1 MQTESQLSL
10 DHVESVHTENIST
23 KDGEA
28 EIIPHTATAP
38 DPVTPKQPGRSPIV
52 CILSFDDLD
61 FLVEKCS
68 TTLPLTT
75 MLILDAA
82 KKQTRQWAA
91 WTHQEEHSFFTA
103 LRQVGKA
110 CSLDGCVYIWLL
122 IFFDCPNHVDTMSS
136 LQNFEKITSRVQS
149 KNKDQVRHY
158 YYRLVRRMNKLLGP
172 GVCLDA
178 KNSKDTNS
186 AMLRWWSLLE
196 KYSCKASKL
205 HLKPRRFK
213 IFIEALEHQLLKDR
227 KKRRRPSHAENICPT
242 ASTTVHNQTRAS
254 GHESRAVKLVLTD
267 SQNVQKVAPGKGSSL
282 KRNVNIGV
290 NRNNCKGESAV
301 KSVRQRRKP
310 VNISSVAYKRWE
322 RAAIAGVSLVADAA
336 EHLERIAT
344 DKEAEQEIRLE
355 ESCIRQDVPAS
366 GLNGSDNVEEVL
378 PPKLAPTCLQ
388 NFPVE
393 NNVQLSM
400 KLKLQL
406 FPIDENTRR
415 ALEEDKHNPHLEL
428 TLSMRKKISSV
439 LEHLNR
445 KWGNSRIAYGE
456 LVLFPYDIQRESLV
470 SYHKWTQDSI
480 VSAADVYEMIG
491 RPRWFRLRYGWFS
504 NTELETVKCQ
514 APMKSYHISGE
525 QMVNMNCGKEQISLS
540 VPTPTLVTDCRVE
553 KPIDAPKDQQTSL
566 TRKTD
571 LPHSLMNVFEKPI
584 EHIGSA
590 CQKNIQESSDCEG
603 CSSSHR
609 RGTNT
614 GRTIMTQ
621 VEERDDLKLSSCTTL
636 SAGEWADSLTNIS
649 VGDLLSEM
657 SPEMEATCVE
667 PPMAGSSCFPSQFPF
682 SCDSFDAAIA
692 AHLSKHQERTGFQS
706 VLASHE
712 SSIWEAEDTC
722 DAFLFQKNHV
732 FHKSCRSSGENF
744 RDPCQQT
751 ARASLEDPRC
761 FIEELPTA
769 EEPVSEPSQGVTD
782 ECRPDMPVLENSS
795 KDLNGLADMYWP
807 DSLGPLD
814 LDAPSCRYHSE
825 DMILSDSLGGL
836 NRLTASSLDAF
847 QNCLFLGLDK
857 KDIGS
862 TVETQVATSFADYK
876 IGNDV

>member
-1 MQTESQLSL
+1 MSSYVGYIFTLRKMNQMDVMCKWSNKIESNIMQTESRVSL
-10 DHVESVHTENIST
+10 DHVETVHPENIST

-28 EIIPHTATAP
+28 EIIPHITAAP
-38 DPVTPKQPGRSPIV
+38 NPVTPKQP
-52 CILSFDDLD
+52 
-61 FLVEKCS
+61 
-68 TTLPLTT
+68 
-75 MLILDAA
+75 A

-91 WTHQEEHSFFTA
+91 WTHQEEQSFFTA
-103 LRQVGKA
+103 LR
-110 CSLDGCVYIWLL
+110 
-122 IFFDCPNHVDTMSS
+122 
-136 LQNFEKITSRVQS
+136 QNFEKITSRVQS

-227 KKRRRPSHAENICPT
+227 KKRRPSHAENICP
-242 ASTTVHNQTRAS
+242 ASTTVPNQTRAS
-254 GHESRAVKLVLTD
+254 GHDSRAVKLILTD

-282 KRNVNIGV
+282 KHNLNIGV
-290 NRNNCKGESAV
+290 NRNSCKGESAV
-301 KSVRQRRKP
+301 KSATQRRKP
-310 VNISSVAYKRWE
+310 PGNISSVTYKRWE

-344 DKEAEQEIRLE
+344 DKEAEQEIRPD
-355 ESCIRQDVPAS
+355 ESFIRPDVPAS
-366 GLNGSDNVEEVL
+366 GLKGSDNVEEVL
-378 PPKLAPTCLQ
+378 PPKLVPTCLQ

-406 FPIDENTRR
+406 FPIDENTCK

-445 KWGNSRIAYGE
+445 KWGNSRIACGE
-456 LVLFPYDIQRESLV
+456 LVLFPYNVQRESLV

-480 VSAADVYEMIG
+480 VSAADVYAMIG
-491 RPRWFRLRYGWFS
+491 SPPWFRLRYGWFS
-504 NTELETVKCQ
+504 NTELETLKCQ
-514 APMKSYHISGE
+514 APLKSYHIAGE
-525 QMVNMNCGKEQISLS
+525 QMVNKKCGKEQISLS
-540 VPTPTLVTDCRVE
+540 VPTPALVTDHHVE
-553 KPIDAPKDQQTSL
+553 KPLDASKDQQTSP

-571 LPHSLMNVFEKPI
+571 LPDSLVNMSEKAI
-584 EHIGSA
+584 EYIGSA
-590 CQKNIQESSDCEG
+590 HHQNVLQSSDCEG
-603 CSSSHR
+603 CTSSHR

-614 GRTIMTQ
+614 GRTVTTQ
-621 VEERDDLKLSSCTTL
+621 VEDPDDLKLSSCTTW

-657 SPEMEATCVE
+657 SPEMDANCVG
-667 PPMAGSSCFPSQFPF
+667 PPIAGSSCFPPQFPF

-692 AHLSKHQERTGFQS
+692 VHLSKHQERTGFQS
-706 VLASHE
+706 ALASHE

-722 DAFLFQKNHV
+722 DAFSFQKNHV
-732 FHKSCRSSGENF
+732 FHKSCPRSSEENF
-744 RDPCQQT
+744 SDPCQQT
-751 ARASLEDPRC
+751 AQASLEGPRS
-761 FIEELPTA
+761 FVEELPTA
-769 EEPVSEPSQGVTD
+769 EEPVSEPPQGVTD
-782 ECRPDMPVLENSS
+782 EHQPDTPVLENSY
-795 KDLNGLADMYWP
+795 KDLSGLTDMYWP

-814 LDAPSCRYHSE
+814 LDAPSCRYHRE
-825 DMILSDSLGGL
+825 DMILSDSLSGL
-836 NRLTASSLDAF
+836 NRLIASSLDTF
-847 QNCLFLGLDK
+847 QNCSFFYGLDRK
-857 KDIGS
+857 EIGS
-862 TVETQVATSFADYK
+862 SMETQAGTSFADYE
-876 IGNDV
+876 IGNDGS